1 MNELYAK
8 ITALCE
14 ERGISR
20 FQMCKDTGISPGT
33 LTDLKM
39 GRQTGISVPKA
50 QKIADYFAI
59 SVDELTGRTED
70 EIDPEERLKFALFG
84 GEGEITDEMY
94 EEVKEFARFVKE
106 REMKKKRGV

>member
-1 MNELYAK
+1 MNDLYAK
-8 ITALCE
+8 ITELCE
-14 ERGISR
+14 ERGVSR
-20 FQMCKDTGISPGT
+20 FQMCKEIGLYPSF

-39 GRQTGISVPKA
+39 GRQSGMSVQKA
-50 QKIADYFAI
+50 QKIADYFGI

-84 GEGEITDEMY
+84 GGGEITEEMF
-94 EEVKEFARFVKE
+94 EEVKEFAKFVKE